1 MLREGMWKYITRWT
15 RACVVCAT
23 CSTGRAVISL
33 LTPISVSGPFD
44 RVGVDVVQFPPTS
57 HGNWYAVVFMDYL
70 TKWPEVF
77 AAPTNPQILWPSSWL
92 RKLSVDMICQVR
104 SWPSLP
110 VWTDERSGNFVGVSQ
125 DQHDGLPSPDRWPC
139 GTI

>member
-23 CSTGRAVISL
+23 CSTGWAVISL

-77 AAPTNPQILWPSSWL
+77 AAPDQSSDTVA
-92 RKLSVDMICQVR
+92 KLLVEEV
-104 SWPSLP
+104 
-110 VWTDERSGNFVGVSQ
+110 VSR
-125 DQHDGLPSPDRWPC
+125 HDLPSEIVAKPSCLD
-139 GTI
+139 